1 MHKVAFLYA
10 GQGSQHTGMGKDL
23 YEEFP
28 EFKHAFISADL
39 SFDILEICFHNPNNF
54 LSQTEYTQP
63 CMVAFAC
70 GITDILYKK
79 NIRPDYVC
87 GLSLG
92 EYSAL
97 YAAGVWDA
105 KTTIETAAFRGKAM
119 ADASFG
125 INAGMCAIIGLDEK
139 KVQQC
144 CDQALEWGV
153 ASICNYNSPDQI
165 VIGGEKEAV
174 DIAAKYAKEK
184 GARRCVSLEVSGPFH
199 ICLMSTAG
207 DRLQEYFKKLQ
218 FNTPR
223 IPVLYN
229 YLGGFNKDNIAI
241 DKLLVNQ
248 VKNCIKMEKCIRMLF
263 MNNVDRF
270 VEIGPGNVI
279 EGLISKT
286 AKAMNIDKNQYSI
299 VSLETAE
306 DIENMVKGK
315 LFDNERLGN

>member
-139 KVQQC
+139 
-144 CDQALEWGV
+144 
-153 ASICNYNSPDQI
+153 
-165 VIGGEKEAV
+165 EAV

-199 ICLMSTAG
+199 TCLMSTAG